1 MTGLFLKLRNASS
14 EIAPSGNLR
23 CSKSGSICSSKRG
36 NLSSSRHV
44 KSIWDDSL
52 SLASSKW
59 QPASKQAY
67 SVSVVYKDIN
77 IKLRHENKQDKIP

>member
-1 MTGLFLKLRNASS
+1 MTGFFLIVRNAS
-14 EIAPSGNLR
+14 IAIARPGNRR
-23 CSKSGSICSSKRG
+23 CRKSWSICSSKRG

-67 SVSVVYKDIN
+67 SVSVVYKDI
-77 IKLRHENKQDKIP
+77 KHKIAS

>member
-1 MTGLFLKLRNASS
+1 MTGLYLNVRNASS
-14 EIAPSGNLR
+14 AITLSGNPR

-67 SVSVVYKDIN
+67 SVSVVYKDI
-77 IKLRHENKQDKIP
+77 KHKIA